1 MTVGET
7 TRTFEIRSYQIITL
21 GVYDGTPMKLKV
33 DYYDPPTANQVY
45 VYGYQLDVD
54 AYKKMLETLSDEQL
68 EVTKYD
74 STSLEGT
81 VTAKESGLL
90 FLTIPYS
97 EGWYAT
103 VDGEPAE
110 ITNIN
115 DALMAIRLDAG
126 KHDVRI
132 EYIPA
137 GFKPGV
143 CITCASIVV
152 IILLAAVPA
161 LVRKVRSSQKAV
173 AVAAT
178 EEANVPKA
186 EEEKAVP
193 AEPSLPETPEAP
205 AVPAAPEEPSVTEV
219 TGEPETPAAAETP
232 AEPSSENGDGEQ

>member
-1 MTVGET
+1 
-7 TRTFEIRSYQIITL
+7 
-21 GVYDGTPMKLKV
+21 MKLKV
-33 DYYDPPTANQVY
+33 EYYDPPTANQVY

-103 VDGEPAE
+103 VDGEPAD
-110 ITNIN
+110 ITDIN

-161 LVRKVRSSQKAV
+161 LVRKVRSSKKAV

-178 EEANVPKA
+178 EEANAPKA
-186 EEEKAVP
+186 EEDKAVP
-193 AEPSLPETPEAP
+193 VEPSLPEVPEAP
-205 AVPAAPEEPSVTEV
+205 AVPAAPETPAVTEV
-219 TGEPETPAAAETP
+219 SGDPEPPAAAEAP